1 MNWKAI
7 KIQLNGTWML
17 IQDMIEEFNK
27 DRNTEINQTEFLE
40 MKSSLGR
47 INNVVE
53 NLSNTTVW
61 VKERMSGL
69 KDKTDELEQSNKTTG
84 LISHFKVRRDK
95 KVASYWWKG

>member
-1 MNWKAI
+1 
-7 KIQLNGTWML
+7 ML

-53 NLSNTTVW
+53 NLSNTTV
-61 VKERMSGL
+61 
-69 KDKTDELEQSNKTTG
+69 
-84 LISHFKVRRDK
+84 
-95 KVASYWWKG
+95 